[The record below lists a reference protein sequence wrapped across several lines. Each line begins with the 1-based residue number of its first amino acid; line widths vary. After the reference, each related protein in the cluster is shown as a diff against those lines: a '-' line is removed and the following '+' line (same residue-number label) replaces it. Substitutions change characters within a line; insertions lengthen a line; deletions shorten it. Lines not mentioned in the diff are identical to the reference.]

1 MQWARGFFR
10 LWLVLTALLIVLV
23 GYSYNVLNAV
33 QVLVWQDFRPSLCSD
48 PSVLKALEGWK
59 VSRTEGVAESAG
71 KFEADCIIY
80 GESAQLAQVTVKIG
94 RDWEEYLANESDE
107 AIAAMIASAANSAAL
122 KFNSNLKSKKEKA
135 AKNFQE
141 FLNYSIVP
149 ALWLLVLG
157 AGLTWALR
165 GFKARKG

>member
-71 KFEADCIIY
+71 KFEADCCP
-80 GESAQLAQVTVKIG
+80 S
-94 RDWEEYLANESDE
+94 
-107 AIAAMIASAANSAAL
+107 
-122 KFNSNLKSKKEKA
+122 SNDLEHS
-135 AKNFQE
+135 
-141 FLNYSIVP
+141 
-149 ALWLLVLG
+149 
-157 AGLTWALR
+157 R
-165 GFKARKG
+165 